1 MKRTSE
7 IFYKV
12 GIILGYVSIAML
24 AIAIVLLPISYLI
37 VEPELPI
44 SATDPSTGMTYTITA
59 EMYLTFIISG
69 CVLLTLGL
77 GAVIAGIV
85 VAKKARFSDSKS
97 LHIASIILGAFG
109 STFLIPAGI
118 LGLIAASK
126 KAKKVIEFD
135 NSDQEIDNL

>member
-7 IFYKV
+7 IFYEV
-12 GIILGYVSIAML
+12 GIILGYVTIAML

-69 CVLLTLGL
+69 CVLLALGL
-77 GAVIAGIV
+77 GAVIAGII

-97 LHIASIILGAFG
+97 LHIASIVLGVFG

-126 KAKKVIEFD
+126 KAKKVNETLNQEF
-135 NSDQEIDNL
+135 

>member
-12 GIILGYVSIAML
+12 GIILGYITIAML

-37 VEPELPI
+37 VESELPI

-59 EMYLTFIISG
+59 QMYLTFVISG

-97 LHIASIILGAFG
+97 LHIASIVLGVFG

-126 KAKKVIEFD
+126 KAKKDNETLNQEF
-135 NSDQEIDNL
+135 

>member
-12 GIILGYVSIAML
+12 GIILGYVTIAML

-37 VEPELPI
+37 VESELPI

-59 EMYLTFIISG
+59 QMYSTFVISG

-77 GAVIAGIV
+77 GAVIAGII

-97 LHIASIILGAFG
+97 LHIASIVLGVFG
-109 STFLIPAGI
+109 ATFLIPAGI

-126 KAKKVIEFD
+126 KAKKDNETLNQEF
-135 NSDQEIDNL
+135 